1 MNDFSPETR
10 RSGWW
15 ATDSRRAVSGHLVD
29 VLLEKRGEK
38 QADDLSGVE
47 AVQMGHVMQ
56 PVIGRLFEEATGI
69 KVKEYDLAREHPTE
83 SWLKAHT
90 DFEASDGGLVEVKNF
105 NAAVANK
112 YPDDDDGLKLPT
124 PDLIQCVHEATVF
137 GKPHVWFAV
146 LFGGQRFRYWKI
158 EVTEEMK
165 LEFIQRAAKWWALA
179 HTGDLPDAE
188 TVDQAKM
195 LYRTATDEIIVST
208 AAVEKAITDLKQI
221 KSQIKE
227 LETWEEGIQ
236 VHLQNYMRNKSE
248 LITPYNEVLVT
259 WKQAKASKSFDKDLF
274 KQAMPEIYDQ
284 FVVEKPGSRRF
295 LVK

>member
-1 MNDFSPETR
+1 
-10 RSGWW
+10 
-15 ATDSRRAVSGHLVD
+15 
-29 VLLEKRGEK
+29 
-38 QADDLSGVE
+38 
-47 AVQMGHVMQ
+47 
-56 PVIGRLFEEATGI
+56 
-69 KVKEYDLAREHPTE
+69 
-83 SWLKAHT
+83 
-90 DFEASDGGLVEVKNF
+90 
-105 NAAVANK
+105 
-112 YPDDDDGLKLPT
+112 
-124 PDLIQCVHEATVF
+124 
-137 GKPHVWFAV
+137 
-146 LFGGQRFRYWKI
+146 
-158 EVTEEMK
+158 MK

-188 TVDQAKM
+188 TVEQAKM
-195 LYRTATDEIIVST
+195 LYRTATDETIVST
-208 AAVEKAITDLKQI
+208 AAVEKALTDLKQI

-274 KQAMPEIYDQ
+274 KQAMPDIYDQ